1 NPVREATNDTPRG
14 LREVTTEPDRVT
26 VADTLTHERR
36 ATQETAPT
44 GNRLGNIVRGQVD
57 VQRVAVAVDRT
68 PAVRLSGFVEGDAP
82 EALAGRDGGTHTLD
96 EVGLDAARH
105 GGSGAQRDGLGRL
118 GQVVIDRA
126 GARPVTAEVV
136 GDSEV
141 ERHSDR
147 TGEVST
153 DLVRDVARV
162 RADNLSR
169 HHNDRGELLR
179 LDRQKVQ
186 PEVGLRLPLTLTDP
200 VRGRLTRAD
209 RDLLPVDAE
218 RHLRDELLEHGPA
231 SGLVE
236 DGGGLLG
243 GEEVLEICSSE
254 RSHGGSF
261 TGESGWS
268 RSPRLPSSATP
279 RAGMS

>member
-1 NPVREATNDTPRG
+1 SAKPSSRPPCGEPSVVATTGSGLALVLDERLGVSDNEPVLSLSEDRDKVVLPQGDQRPVDRDGRLRRNPVRDATNDTPRG

-36 ATQETAPT
+36 ATQETART

-68 PAVRLSGFVEGDAP
+68 PEVRLNGVVEGEPA
-82 EALAGRDGGTHTLD
+82 EALTVRDEETHTLD
-96 EVGLDAARH
+96 EVGVDAARR
-105 GGSGAQRDGLGRL
+105 GGSGAERDGLGRL
-118 GQVVIDRA
+118 GQVVIERA

-141 ERHSDR
+141 ERLSER

-179 LDRQKVQ
+179 LDRQKV
-186 PEVGLRLPLTLTDP
+186 
-200 VRGRLTRAD
+200 
-209 RDLLPVDAE
+209 
-218 RHLRDELLEHGPA
+218 
-231 SGLVE
+231 
-236 DGGGLLG
+236 
-243 GEEVLEICSSE
+243 
-254 RSHGGSF
+254 
-261 TGESGWS
+261 
-268 RSPRLPSSATP
+268 
-279 RAGMS
+279 